1 MASQI
6 ITKTEARLLKPYLKY
21 MNFGGLRK
29 DRCFLAE
36 RVMYQNML
44 LGNVSRSLIQ
54 EIRKG
59 FIKANP
65 GIEIPEILRV

>member
-6 ITKTEARLLKPYLKY
+6 ITKTEAILLKPYLKY
-21 MNFGGLRK
+21 MNFGDLRK

-44 LGNVSRSLIQ
+44 LGNISRSLIGDLR
-54 EIRKG
+54 EG

-65 GIEIPEILRV
+65 GIEVPGILRK

>member
-1 MASQI
+1 
-6 ITKTEARLLKPYLKY
+6 
-21 MNFGGLRK
+21 MNFGDLRK

-44 LGNVSRSLIQ
+44 LGNISRSLIGDLR
-54 EIRKG
+54 EG

-65 GIEIPEILRV
+65 GIEVPDILRKWPI